1 MKQKL
6 NEQFTRM
13 QKLAGIITENQINE
27 AKKIN
32 LTPVQKKEFFNA
44 IKDLSAQE
52 DFEYALG
59 EAGNV
64 LANILTNG
72 EAEYIEDVEDFGY
85 DADEVEQYAMN
96 LAGESKL
103 NKNQIQEMDMD
114 VKTILDNNG
123 IDDDYFESMGEKA
136 IETGT
141 EEWLDV
147 LSDVTGKDAYT
158 AEFDKEDEAKIQAFM
173 QKLEA
178 LGIELI

>member
-1 MKQKL
+1 MKKQL
-6 NEQFTRM
+6 NEQFIRM
-13 QKLAGIITENQINE
+13 QKLAGIIKENQINE
-27 AKKIN
+27 VKKIN
-32 LTPVQKKEFFNA
+32 LTPVQKKEFFDA
-44 IKDLSAQE
+44 IEDLSAQE

-64 LANILTNG
+64 LANIITNG

-85 DADEVEQYAMN
+85 DAEEVEQYAMN

-114 VKTILDNNG
+114 IKTILTNNG

-141 EEWLDV
+141 EEWLDI

-158 AEFDKEDEAKIQAFM
+158 AEFDEEDEAKIQVFM